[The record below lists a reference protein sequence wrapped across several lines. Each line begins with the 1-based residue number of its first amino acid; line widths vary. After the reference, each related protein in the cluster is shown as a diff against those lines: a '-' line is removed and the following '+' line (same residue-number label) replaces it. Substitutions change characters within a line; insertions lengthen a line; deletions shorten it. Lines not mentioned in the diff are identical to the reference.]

1 MSAKNMMINGFLSD
15 LAVMNVKIHN
25 LHWNVVGME
34 FRAVHKMTEKIYE
47 LMADQFD
54 EVAEV
59 MKMKNLIPFARMA
72 DYLDNSVISEI
83 ESRPYQTD
91 EVIAILEKDWKA
103 LIERAKKLRE
113 EAAKKDDFLVANLM
127 DDYLRIYAKKAWM
140 ISAMLEDEPKD
151 FEE

>member
-15 LAVMNVKIHN
+15 LAVMNIKVHN

-34 FRAVHKMTEKIYE
+34 FRAVHKMAEKIYM
-47 LMADQFD
+47 LMADQLD

-59 MKMKNLIPFARMA
+59 MKMKNLMPFARMA
-72 DYLDNSVISEI
+72 DYLDNSVIAEI

-91 EVIAILEKDWKA
+91 EVVAILEKDWK
-103 LIERAKKLRE
+103 LLVDRAKKLRA
-113 EAAKKDDFLVANLM
+113 EAAKEDDYLVANLM
-127 DDYLRIYAKKAWM
+127 DDYLRVYAKKAWM

-151 FEE
+151 FEG